1 MKVYMEIFG
10 GDEIISDSFEIKE
23 VFNGAGGEVQS
34 RMVVKGAVNVD
45 IGTIFLKIFSKT
57 Y

>member
-23 VFNGAGGEVQS
+23 VFNGTGGEVKS
-34 RMVVKGAVNVD
+34 RMVAKGAVNVD
-45 IGTIFLKIFSKT
+45 IGKYF
-57 Y
+57 

>member
-1 MKVYMEIFG
+1 MKVFIEIFG

-23 VFNGAGGEVQS
+23 VFNGAGGEVTS
-34 RMVVKGAVNVD
+34 HLVAKGAAEID
-45 IGTIFLKIFSKT
+45 IGIN